1 MSELDQAFELHRRGE
16 FDALADQAR
25 RITEER
31 FGRKVFLRGLIEY
44 SNRCICSCL
53 YCGIRR
59 ENGKV
64 RRYGLSDEAILA
76 AVRSGHDR
84 GLKSFVLQGGED
96 PAFGPERLCH
106 IVGAIKQLTRGEAAV
121 TLSAGILP
129 REAYAELR
137 RAGADRYLIRFETA
151 DPELHQYLRGGIT
164 LERRLEA
171 LEDLKSLGYQTGSG
185 FMTGLP
191 GETDELLMRNIRLCK
206 ELELDMAGIGPFIPH
221 PETPLRDTPT
231 APVERAIRAVALLR
245 IACPDIHIPATTAAG
260 SLAADGRERM
270 IQNGANVLMPNLTPV
285 AEKKEY
291 LLYPGKICL
300 DEEGLHCI
308 GCLDMRMRSVDREL
322 SFERADG
329 LVAPRRTLEQAV

>member
-1 MSELDQAFELHRRGE
+1 MSELDRAFELYARGE
-16 FDALADQAR
+16 FDTLAEQAR
-25 RITEER
+25 RKAEGR
-31 FGRKVFLRGLIEY
+31 FGRKVFVRGLIEY
-44 SNRCICSCL
+44 SNRCACNCL

-64 RRYGLSDEAILA
+64 RRYGLSDEAILS
-76 AVRSGHDR
+76 AVKTGYDR
-84 GLKSFVLQGGED
+84 GLRSFVLQGGED
-96 PAFGPERLCH
+96 PAFDAERLCR
-106 IVGAIKQLTRGEAAV
+106 IVGEIKTLTRGEAAV

-137 RAGADRYLIRFETA
+137 RAGADRYLLRFETA
-151 DPELHQYLRGGIT
+151 DPKLHQYLRDGIT

-171 LEDLKSLGYQTGSG
+171 LEDLKSLRFQTGSG

-191 GETDELLMRNIRLCK
+191 GETDALIERNIRLCK

-221 PETPLRDTPT
+221 PETPLRDAST

-270 IQNGANVLMPNLTPV
+270 IQHGANVLMPNLTPV

-308 GCLDMRMRSVDREL
+308 GCLDMRMKSVDREL
-322 SFERADG
+322 SFDRADG
-329 LVAPRRTLEQAV
+329 LVAPRRAVEQAI